1 MNFNLKKKN
10 QLGNGRG
17 NFVILLDAAMDTTLQ
32 GTKKNHIDHF
42 PKNNFSKY
50 MKSLATYE
58 TQTID
63 LLVV

>member
-1 MNFNLKKKN
+1 MNR
-10 QLGNGRG
+10 LGNGRG
-17 NFVILLDAAMDTTLQ
+17 NFVILLDVVMDITLQ

-50 MKSLATYE
+50 MKSLANYE